1 MCGIFFTF
9 FNSSIAF
16 KRVHFH
22 CFLLCFRFGATRSTS
37 LHTEGDEFHCY
48 ASCDARLEQPRCYSR
63 SRNAANS
70 ISRFACRQEIREYC
84 YRRLHWIIIREK
96 RSVTM
101 NKLAVKK
108 KALLRAVFFRV
119 GVFHK
124 QEEIALFSFSFF
136 FFLPQYSERNKQA
149 RSDVALPVF

>member
-1 MCGIFFTF
+1 MPREIKIFPTFPTRCHCSFVSSVLLDRPAGSTPPKLQNMCGIFFYIF
-9 FNSSIAF
+9 YSSIAF

-108 KALLRAVFFRV
+108 
-119 GVFHK
+119 
-124 QEEIALFSFSFF
+124 SST
-136 FFLPQYSERNKQA
+136 
-149 RSDVALPVF
+149 